1 MAMEN
6 DELKDHINSRR
17 QEFEVYDFDLDNSWD
32 NISRRLKRKE
42 KSHVKV
48 PLKLIWRV
56 AAVFLIMI
64 GATFYLAWT
73 NLSNRSIDSISSLE
87 LAEADA
93 YYGNLISNKVLQL
106 RSSKSEI
113 DPNIYEDIE
122 ALDVAFSELKEDLRD
137 NADND
142 EVINAM
148 ILNYKIK
155 LEILERILME
165 LEIEAED

>member
-1 MAMEN
+1 MEN
-6 DELKDHINSRR
+6 DELKDHIDSRR

-32 NISRRLKRKE
+32 NISERLKQKE
-42 KSHVKV
+42 ESHVKV
-48 PLKLIWRV
+48 PLKFIWRV
-56 AAVFLIMI
+56 AAVFLISI
-64 GATFYLAWT
+64 GATFYLTWA
-73 NLSNRSIDSISSLE
+73 NLSNSTIDSISSLE
-87 LAEADA
+87 LAEADM

-106 RSSKSEI
+106 RSSKAEI

-142 EVINAM
+142 EVVNAM

-155 LEILERILME
+155 LEILERILVE
-165 LEIEAED
+165 LKIDEGE